1 MVEKQCT
8 IKQPVSLSGAG
19 LHSGKD
25 VTLTFRPAEAG
36 HGIKFRRIDMDGQP
50 VIDAIADYVV
60 DTSRGTTI
68 QHQGVRVAT
77 IEHTLAAVVGMGID
91 NILIDVDSPEMPIMD
106 GSAAAFAEALSKAG
120 IVEQD
125 ADREYFEA
133 HTTLTYSDPHRKSEM
148 ILVPED
154 NFRVSTMIDFET
166 RILGTQYASID
177 DISNFRDEIANC
189 RTFVFLHELEYLIS
203 NNLIKGGDINNAI
216 VFIDRLLGDA
226 ELDRL
231 AKYFNKDKIEVLK
244 EGILNNLELRHHNEP
259 ARHKLLDVIGDL
271 ALIGMRIKGH
281 VIATRPGHAV
291 NTSFAK
297 LVRDQVILSKQKPTF
312 DIFKTPVYDINDI
325 RRFLPH
331 RPPFLLIDKII
342 EISDNHV
349 VGVKNVTMN
358 EPHFTGHFPEE
369 PVMPGVLQLEA
380 MAQTGG
386 ILALHNV
393 PDPENYATYFL
404 KIDNVKFRHKVV
416 PGDTLLLS
424 LELISPVRRGI
435 FHTKANAFVNN
446 VLVTEAELVAQ
457 ITRKKTVN
465 TDNNTVKS

>member
-1 MVEKQCT
+1 MMAVKQCT
-8 IKQPVSLSGAG
+8 IKAPVSVNGAG
-19 LHSGKD
+19 LHTGKN
-25 VTLTFRPAEAG
+25 VTLTFRPAPVG
-36 HGIKFRRIDMDGQP
+36 HGIKFRRIDMEGQP

-77 IEHTLAAVVGMGID
+77 IEHTLAAIVGSGLD
-91 NILIDVDSPEMPIMD
+91 NILVDVDNVEMPIMD
-106 GSAAAFAEALSKAG
+106 GSAAAFIEALKLAG
-120 IVEQD
+120 KVEQE
-125 ADREYFEA
+125 ADREYFEV
-133 HTTLTYSDPHRKSEM
+133 HSTLTYSDPHRKSEM
-148 ILVPED
+148 ILVPEE
-154 NFRVSTMIDFET
+154 NYRISAMIDFET
-166 RILGTQYASID
+166 RILGTQYASLD
-177 DISNFRDEIANC
+177 DIDNFSQEIANC
-189 RTFVFLHELEYLIS
+189 RTFVFLHELEYLIA
-203 NNLIKGGDINNAI
+203 NNLIKGGDISNAI
-216 VFIDRLLGDA
+216 VFVDRLLGQP

-231 AKYFNKDKIEVLK
+231 AKYFGKEKIEVLK

-271 ALIGMRIKGH
+271 ALIGVPIKGH

-291 NTSFAK
+291 NTNFAK
-297 LVRDQVILSKQKPTF
+297 LVREQVMLSKQKPSF
-312 DIFKTPVYDINDI
+312 DIYKTPVYDIKDI
-325 RRFLPH
+325 KRFLPH
-331 RPPFLLIDKII
+331 RPPFLLIDKIL

-349 VGVKNVTMN
+349 VGLKNVTMN
-358 EPHFTGHFPEE
+358 EPFFTGHFPDE

-404 KIDNVKFRHKVV
+404 KIDNAKFRHKVV
-416 PGDTLLLS
+416 PGDTLFLS

-446 VLVTEAELVAQ
+446 ILVTEAELMAQ
-457 ITRKKTVN
+457 ISKKKASDSN
-465 TDNNTVKS
+465 TI